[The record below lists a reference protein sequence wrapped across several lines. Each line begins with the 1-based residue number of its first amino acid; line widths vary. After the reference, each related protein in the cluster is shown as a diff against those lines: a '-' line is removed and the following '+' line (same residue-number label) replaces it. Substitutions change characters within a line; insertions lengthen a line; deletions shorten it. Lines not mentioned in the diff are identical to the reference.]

1 MNHRLRETGK
11 GIRDLVLTLRAYVN
25 DLVNVWK
32 ALNTCF
38 AFNELV
44 EERLRRKSTS
54 LDLLFLMFY
63 ATFGCG

>member
-1 MNHRLRETGK
+1 MNHRLREAGK
-11 GIRDLVLTLRAYVN
+11 GIRDLAVTLRAYVN

-44 EERLRRKSTS
+44 EQRLRRKSTS

-63 ATFGCG
+63 ATVGCG

>member
-1 MNHRLRETGK
+1 M
-11 GIRDLVLTLRAYVN
+11 AYAN

-44 EERLRRKSTS
+44 EERLGRKSTS

>member
-44 EERLRRKSTS
+44 EERLRRKSTA
-54 LDLLFLMFY
+54 L
-63 ATFGCG
+63 TFCS